1 MLDEFPT
8 QANPAPTLD
17 RTLIVVS
24 DRHSLTMTYILA
36 LADGVPI
43 VSHLFLY
50 DCVAAQSLQ
59 EYKSYLLPAGFSCL
73 LMREVE
79 QGQDCSHDLRVN
91 DCLLPTRM
99 SRQRKD
105 EDASVTGKRILS
117 GLHVL
122 VISKE
127 EAFTEVWQSV
137 LNSLGAAVSR
147 RHDKTRL
154 DKLRLPDVVVTD
166 SNAHKAVCKVC
177 FFIKSTFKS
186 HH

>member
-1 MLDEFPT
+1 
-8 QANPAPTLD
+8 
-17 RTLIVVS
+17 
-24 DRHSLTMTYILA
+24 MTYILA

-91 DCLLPTRM
+91 DCLLPTRV

-105 EDASVTGKRILS
+105 EDASVSGKRILS

-122 VISKE
+122 VVSAE

-137 LNSLGAAVSR
+137 LNSLGASVSR
-147 RHDKTRL
+147 RHDKTKL
-154 DKLRLPDVVVTD
+154 DSLRLPDVVVT
-166 SNAHKAVCKVC
+166 SAVCHKAVCKVC
-177 FFIKSTFKS
+177 FLIRMLYLGTLCWNSHFQNPGSAKIETNPRKFCSSTS
-186 HH
+186 